1 MEFPVVSRAGGAILD
16 PHVIPQ
22 SFIQELLG
30 RVDIVEVVDRH
41 VKLKRAGANYVACC
55 PFHSEKTPSFT
66 VSPTKQFY
74 HCFGCGAHGTA
85 VGFLMEHGGLGFVE
99 AVKELAQGLGMK
111 VPEVRS
117 EAAQRRSEQGVTLY
131 EVLLQ
136 AAQHYRARLKD
147 APQAIAYLKQRGLSG
162 DIARRFGIGYAP
174 EEWQGLAAAFSDY
187 DGKALAEAGLVKS
200 NEDGRR
206 YDVFRNR
213 IMFPI
218 VDGRGNVIGFGG
230 RILGEGEP
238 KYLNSPETPVFEK
251 GRELYGLYQAR
262 RAIRDAGRVLV
273 VEGYMDV
280 VALAQSGIEYAV
292 ATLGTATTPLHVQ
305 KLLRQAD
312 EIVYCFDGDAAGRRA
327 AWRALE
333 MSLSQLA
340 DGKEVRFL
348 FLPDGEDPDTY
359 VRKHGRSAFEG
370 LLGRSVPLSRFLID
384 ELTGRV
390 DLATAEGRARCV
402 HDAKPLLRQMPTGVI
417 RLQVVRELAEKTRLT
432 VDELMQACELA
443 SQSPKSPGVP
453 ARAARTPPTSLARQL
468 LRLLVSNPGF
478 LVQLSP
484 ERRALL
490 EAPELAS
497 VVELVD
503 ALRESGATT
512 PAMVFEATRDSQY
525 AVLYQE
531 AAGEMLSVAS
541 DESSALEDFTG
552 ALNQLELLRI
562 RSEYERLTAGGVRG
576 EPERLRIQE
585 LARRLAELKGA
596 PAAGVRPQA

>member
-1 MEFPVVSRAGGAILD
+1 
-16 PHVIPQ
+16 
-22 SFIQELLG
+22 
-30 RVDIVEVVDRH
+30 
-41 VKLKRAGANYVACC
+41 
-55 PFHSEKTPSFT
+55 
-66 VSPTKQFY
+66 
-74 HCFGCGAHGTA
+74 
-85 VGFLMEHGGLGFVE
+85 MEHGGLGFVE

-359 VRKHGRSAFEG
+359 VRKNGRSAFEG

-384 ELTGRV
+384 ELTGHV

-402 HDAKPLLRQMPTGVI
+402 HDAKPLLRQMPAGVI

-432 VDELMQACELA
+432 VDELMQACELV
-443 SQSPKSPGVP
+443 SQSPTSPSVP

-531 AAGEMLSVAS
+531 AAGEMLSVPS

>member
-1 MEFPVVSRAGGAILD
+1 M
-16 PHVIPQ
+16 IPQ
-22 SFIQELLG
+22 SFIQDLLG

-41 VKLKRAGANYVACC
+41 VKLKRAGSNYVACC

-99 AVKELAQGLGMK
+99 AVKDLAQSVGMK
-111 VPEVRS
+111 VPEVRTDS
-117 EAAQRRSEQGVTLY
+117 ERRRAEVGESLHDLLLRAAHYYRAQLKEAAHAVE
-131 EVLLQ
+131 
-136 AAQHYRARLKD
+136 
-147 APQAIAYLKQRGLSG
+147 YLKKRGLSG
-162 DIARRFGIGYAP
+162 EIAKRFGIGYAP
-174 EEWQGLAAAFSDY
+174 DEWQNLAAVFTDY
-187 DGKALAEAGLVKS
+187 EGKPLAEAGLVKS
-200 NEDGRR
+200 NDDGRR

-218 VDGRGNVIGFGG
+218 VDMRGNVIGFGG
-230 RILGEGEP
+230 RIVGEGEP

-280 VALAQSGIEYAV
+280 VALAQAGIEYAV
-292 ATLGTATTPLHVQ
+292 ATLGTATTPVHLQ

-312 EIVYCFDGDAAGRRA
+312 EIVFCFDGDAAGRRA

-333 MSLSQLA
+333 VSLPQLA

-348 FLPDGEDPDTY
+348 FLPEGEDPDTY

-370 LLGRSVPLSRFLID
+370 LLGRSGPLSRFLID
-384 ELTGRV
+384 ELIGRV

-402 HDAKPLLRQMPTGVI
+402 HEAKPLLRQLPAGVL
-417 RLQVVRELAEKTRLT
+417 RLQIVRELAEKCRLA
-432 VDELMQACELA
+432 VNELMQLAELG
-443 SQSPKSPGVP
+443 SQP
-453 ARAARTPPTSLARQL
+453 ARFLEPPARPARTPPTPLARQL

-478 LVQLSP
+478 LEQLSA

-490 EAPELAS
+490 DAPELAS
-497 VVELVD
+497 VAALVD

-512 PAMVFEATRDSQY
+512 PAMLFEVTRESQFS
-525 AVLYQE
+525 ALYQE
-531 AAGEMLSVAS
+531 VAGETLSVVG
-541 DESSALEDFTG
+541 DESSAIADFNG
-552 ALNQLELLRI
+552 VFNQLELLSI
-562 RSEYERLTAGGVRG
+562 RSEYQRLSGGGERSEVELRRFHEVKQ
-576 EPERLRIQE
+576 RLD
-585 LARRLAELKGA
+585 ELKRATTGSRA
-596 PAAGVRPQA
+596 ER